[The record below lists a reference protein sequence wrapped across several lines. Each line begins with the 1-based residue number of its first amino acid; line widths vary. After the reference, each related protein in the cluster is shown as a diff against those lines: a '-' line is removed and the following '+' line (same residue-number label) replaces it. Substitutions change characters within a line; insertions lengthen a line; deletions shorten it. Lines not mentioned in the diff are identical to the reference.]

1 MGALSSDHSALCR
14 RRPNKQ
20 QQSSTAAAACQPQ
33 QSIVAAAPRE
43 DLQKSRNSD
52 PYRRRMRGAV
62 IAFLMFGKMEGVS
75 TLELVHDINALDATL
90 INAKNRNFFGRL
102 RVSLVR
108 DDMIVSCRFGSLMGS
123 PPMQS
128 SGSTASLRCQKVL

>member
-43 DLQKSRNSD
+43 DLQKSWISD
-52 PYRRRMRGAV
+52 PYRRCMRGAV
-62 IAFLMFGKMEGVS
+62 IAFSMFCDMVGVS
-75 TLELVHDINALDATL
+75 ILELVHDIDALNATL
-90 INAKNRNFFGRL
+90 INYIQWEYSRKRPIS
-102 RVSLVR
+102 VSR
-108 DDMIVSCRFGSLMGS
+108 
-123 PPMQS
+123 
-128 SGSTASLRCQKVL
+128 